1 MAKAYDRDE
10 GGAPGC
16 AKMGYVGLPPE
27 SRRSSYFARQ
37 SAWGR
42 FRTEI
47 RTTNIRSSLNE
58 MNVSLLMQAAAKAQ
72 VVAKKYQSAQNNFG
86 HTPHLSFSDIL

>member
-1 MAKAYDRDE
+1 MDCGFNRWMQQIDE
-10 GGAPGC
+10 I
-16 AKMGYVGLPPE
+16 V
-27 SRRSSYFARQ
+27 
-37 SAWGR
+37 
-42 FRTEI
+42 RTEI

-72 VVAKKYQSAQNNFG
+72 VVAKKYQSARNNFG